1 MEWKLKLKKGNKTMV
16 TTHSSNTLIRKA
28 AASLN
33 KSIKAH
39 AYYAIYSG
47 FNVKSKAQF
56 IANVV
61 SNKISLPA
69 WFGQPK
75 SKKQK
80 LEDAHSFWDCKFTSH
95 THHYGEANFSFVSPN
110 KEYGYGAILKA
121 AEKLGEFSWAQLL
134 LSIPHHAQRI
144 KEAYNSWKK
153 YGGYKVVY
161 RNGKSHRQY
170 VSFNSYANN
179 YFNSYRAYFVKNRI
193 LARVNGKRG
202 IYTLTPN
209 GKLLLSGMK
218 QLDTMR

>member
-1 MEWKLKLKKGNKTMV
+1 MV
-16 TTHSSNTLIRKA
+16 TTHSSNSLILKA
-28 AASLN
+28 VASIN

-39 AYYAIYSG
+39 AYSAIYSG
-47 FNVKSKAQF
+47 FKVKSKAQF

-61 SNKISLPA
+61 SAKISLPS
-69 WFGQPK
+69 WWGEGLPK
-75 SKKQK
+75 SKKK
-80 LEDAHSFWDCKFTSH
+80 KIETAHRFWDFKFTSH
-95 THHYGEANFSFVSPN
+95 VWYDGNAHFTYVRPK
-110 KEYGYGAILKA
+110 KEYGYGALLKA
-121 AEKLGEFSWAQLL
+121 AEKLGEFSWSELL

-144 KEAYNSWKK
+144 KEAYADWGKYSGFKK
-153 YGGYKVVY
+153 TVY
-161 RNGKSHRQY
+161 RNGKSKQQR

-193 LARVNGKRG
+193 IAKVKGKRG

>member
-1 MEWKLKLKKGNKTMV
+1 MV
-16 TTHSSNTLIRKA
+16 TTHSSNSLILKA
-28 AASLN
+28 VASLN
-33 KSIKAH
+33 KAVKAH
-39 AYYAIYSG
+39 AYRAVLSG

-56 IANVV
+56 IANVI
-61 SNKISLPA
+61 SAKIKLPA
-69 WFGQPK
+69 WWGGLPK

-80 LEDAHSFWDCKFTSH
+80 LEAAQSFWNTKIDSH
-95 THHYGEANFSFVSPN
+95 ANSYSERNILYVRPQAH
-110 KEYGYGAILKA
+110 KGYGALLKA

-134 LSIPHHAQRI
+134 FSIPHHAQRI
-144 KEAYNSWKK
+144 NEAYTEWGKYSGFKK
-153 YGGYKVVY
+153 TVY
-161 RNGKSHRQY
+161 SKDGKSKQQR

-193 LARVNGKRG
+193 IARVKGKRG

>member
-1 MEWKLKLKKGNKTMV
+1 MILNR
-16 TTHSSNTLIRKA
+16 SSNKIIIRAVA
-28 AASLN
+28 ALN
-33 KSIKAH
+33 KAIKAH
-39 AYYAIYSG
+39 AYSAIYSG

-56 IANVV
+56 ITDIV
-61 SNKISLPA
+61 SAKIKLPA
-69 WFGQPK
+69 LYGLPK

-80 LEDAHSFWDCKFTSH
+80 LEAAHFFWDCEFTSH
-95 THHYGEANFSFVSPN
+95 THHYGEANFLFVSPK
-110 KEYGYGAILKA
+110 KEFGYGALLNA

-134 LSIPHHAQRI
+134 FSIPHHAQCI
-144 KEAYNSWKK
+144 KEAYANWGMCNGFQKT
-153 YGGYKVVY
+153 VY
-161 RNGKSHRQY
+161 RNGKCKSQY

-193 LARVNGKRG
+193 IARVKGKRG

>member
-1 MEWKLKLKKGNKTMV
+1 MV
-16 TTHSSNTLIRKA
+16 TTHSSNSLILKA
-28 AASLN
+28 VAFLN
-33 KSIKAH
+33 KAIKAH
-39 AYYAIYSG
+39 AYRAVLSG

-56 IANVV
+56 ITDIV
-61 SNKISLPA
+61 SAKIKLPA
-69 WFGQPK
+69 WWGCLPK

-80 LEDAHSFWDCKFTSH
+80 LEAAQSFWNTKIDSH
-95 THHYGEANFSFVSPN
+95 VNSYSKCNILYVRPQAH
-110 KEYGYGAILKA
+110 KGYGAILKA

-134 LSIPHHAQRI
+134 FSITHHAQRI
-144 KEAYNSWKK
+144 NEAYTEWGKYSGFKK
-153 YGGYKVVY
+153 TVY
-161 RNGKSHRQY
+161 SKDGKSKQQR

-193 LARVNGKRG
+193 IARVKGKRG